1 LFEAVAAAL
10 GLHAARQTFEG
21 QAAMAL
27 EALARSFVAGEA
39 AYRAQSPRLSGRMGA
54 DLWRPILADCAE
66 GLAPGRIAAR
76 FHLTLADALAD
87 SVAEQG
93 QAGQRVALS
102 GGVMQNRMLLAALR
116 QALRAR
122 GFVPLAHRQVPA
134 NDGGLALGQGVIAAL

>member
-27 EALARSFVAGEA
+27 EALARPFVAGET
-39 AYRAQSPRLSGRMGA
+39 AYRAQSPLSGRMGA
-54 DLWRPILADCAE
+54 DLWRPVLADCAA

-93 QAGQRVALS
+93 GRGSASRFRAG
-102 GGVMQNRMLLAALR
+102 
-116 QALRAR
+116 
-122 GFVPLAHRQVPA
+122 
-134 NDGGLALGQGVIAAL
+134 